1 MEATFSLAREALAS
15 DLDHYITLE
24 SFYIL
29 SRCDRVW
36 QTCDGVWLHEQ
47 LVQFVTS
54 GCDSDHQSVL
64 MALKVITNLAY
75 HLGPKLEQNYM
86 NHCDKIG
93 SFFETQFSRAD
104 FFVKYLFLRI
114 LYQGGANSGK
124 FRAWLGEQAAQIL
137 KISQL
142 VLDEYTHEQE
152 FCFETLRCRWLDV
165 NFLGSFQ
172 LMTG

>member
-1 MEATFSLAREALAS
+1 
-15 DLDHYITLE
+15 
-24 SFYIL
+24 
-29 SRCDRVW
+29 
-36 QTCDGVWLHEQ
+36 
-47 LVQFVTS
+47 
-54 GCDSDHQSVL
+54 

-152 FCFETLRCRWLDV
+152 FCFETLRCRWLDAS
-165 NFLGSFQ
+165 FLGSFQ
-172 LMTG
+172 LMTGWKWIAKTVILRLL